1 MAQDKIKALYD
12 TFVKE
17 GYEME
22 SEAQFRKNLADPAK
36 RKAAYDALVKDGYD
50 MEAYDAFETNIGFG
64 KKAEPT
70 QPTAQSA
77 PKQTTPA
84 PTNKASEQTTA
95 TQQPPTP
102 APAPAP
108 VDKAPEQPKW
118 QPTEQDKI
126 RMAYNLNSM
135 MSDFNAR
142 SRARVEQ
149 GRRMI
154 ERYTPEGRRKLK
166 AAKYQ
171 AQLAGTP
178 TQVMGLTPDVSPSP
192 SGNGETGTDGQAK
205 PLLSEHGPVPYGVV
219 EVDGQRKTQWL
230 LPDGSLTTDF
240 SEADKAEYGA
250 RRVRLINQFVG
261 RMKANGLDPAN
272 QEDVQQQAQLDMISS
287 ITSPL
292 RREGITES
300 LWKEA
305 EAQHKA
311 DKDRNASRHWGDYAA
326 MGGGREM
333 RIVTTAAN
341 RHDDLV
347 SHMTRFDLQ
356 TMMDKAW
363 SRVGDQLTENC
374 YNQLRRT
381 NPETPE
387 TELRT
392 AASEWAR
399 QLSDMEIYNYAVEQ
413 NTPKSTL
420 EFFGRKVADANL
432 VNSITKGLAR
442 MSAGTPGDLAAYQ
455 QAMEEYGKDH
465 KGASISGTVFGM
477 AIDPTTWIS
486 GGMGSLAGKGAVNLG
501 GRFLARRAAGMSAQV
516 GERLFSSSLTGR
528 ILTGMAAGGANLGT
542 FEAIKEGERQFM
554 YGGYVNPET
563 GEVEGYSLGA
573 VLNSGVH
580 GIGMGAATGLAS
592 PLIGNVA
599 DKAVKAT
606 TSTAGKVAMRGTEQ
620 LLSTVAEGT
629 IFSIPE
635 WISGDQD
642 AFDVWTD
649 NMAMMAGFKLSHAIK
664 TAPAMIRSLR
674 PVKPTGDRPL
684 SRDERIHNNKSFAER
699 LRERLDQSPSDIA
712 MSKEERE
719 ELRSKGYG
727 ELSDLFAKTERDEER
742 TGYGEKPEDGAIDFP
757 TVEAEEI
764 RESSEFDGYDAM
776 ARLMEDRSVSEA
788 TRAKAYYILTGRML
802 PMSTVTGWN
811 REQDD
816 DGSIIITSLSNQGG
830 IVTSRKF
837 SGEKEAQGE
846 IDRIQRQSE
855 LNTIDIGEQYR
866 NAEAQE
872 RVMSAAIQEISP
884 GADPQTV
891 YNIYEAAKR
900 GDKNVSEEQHHLAD
914 MIDEAIERNS
924 SAGDEVRPEAI
935 RERISKE
942 TGIDIDKAI
951 RKEPGKRTEQEQA
964 AVDRYARELFPEPEQ
979 YEPTAEEAE
988 ADRVYEESRQLYLR
1002 YEQGEPEAQGEIDAI
1017 ALRMNE
1023 AYQLTEDAFGAES
1036 EYYMA
1041 QMREEPWTLL
1051 NDPDLTEDQR
1061 EAVLYYINAD
1071 AALKGVMDAS
1081 NEASQDKRDKV
1092 SKEIQHRTHTERG
1105 VIVPATMKADGR
1117 ATYIVKGDVAMHPD
1131 GSGVDVRNSSEHIII
1146 LDEQGEYQFSSPD
1159 QILTVGETIDP
1170 SVELQTAYD
1179 TIDREQES
1187 IFSGVDMPYEQGTAD
1202 HGEPTAEEA
1211 PADGNNGDENIPT
1224 EGNNGEENIPAVN
1237 VEEYDRGYS
1246 DAIEE
1251 AQNLTD
1257 ERLSHY
1263 IDTLREGAQKQMQ
1276 ERGRVDDYIRGRLEA
1291 LEFAQQERA
1300 NVVEPSVPK
1309 TEENVLNNTEN
1320 VATEGEIV
1328 SETVPSAETGEETA
1342 LSRIPTNEE
1351 GEPIFESAPDP
1362 VTAWDGLV
1370 EAAGDDAGASEIAQ
1384 AQIAQA
1390 TSDLEKLKK
1399 KPPTLQTPK
1408 LKGTPMAMAKQRREA
1423 KEAYDKA
1430 MEDYNQQVADT
1441 QGRLDAWHRILAVQT
1456 SRNAE
1461 QRRLEEEARR
1471 ERDAQLHDAA
1481 VAEFEEQQRIKAEKQ
1496 AEQDAIGAHAVN
1508 PKIREKW
1515 ETAPKAE
1522 GHEDALTLP
1531 DGSTINGRYILTE
1544 AGAASA
1550 SHDINNAFA
1559 PTEGFPIDKNGQSVN
1574 DRDYAGDKDAQ
1585 RIVEQMAG
1593 EYDNRALQDPVIVS
1607 KDGVVLSGNNRTM
1620 SGDLAAKQGTD
1631 TAYNEYLRKFGRK
1644 YGFTPEQV
1652 AGFKNPRVVFVP
1664 DEELPYDATTFA
1676 RFNAQEKKS
1685 QSKPEAAV
1693 KLGKVVPDNVFT
1705 NIVNEISSYDR
1716 LSGFY
1721 ADEKAV
1727 AQTLGAL
1734 MSAGVINDKQMPE
1747 LRTGTTLSA
1756 AGKELIENTLIG
1768 KTFQSAPNA
1777 VRQVIAVPILRE
1789 SVVMGLSEIANNRTL
1804 AGKKYDLS
1812 KELADAIDLVY
1823 NAKTAQPDVY
1833 TEGVPVS
1840 PFGRIRGL
1848 FEDTRVTDATTLL
1861 LADILNSGK
1870 PSDLRK
1876 ILASYNSEAAS
1887 AAGGEYYFTDDGDI
1901 MPPRTKEEV
1910 LTLINKHFKNAT
1922 PKEQQALVEA
1932 AIAERKQR
1940 ADTEAGQRGGSAA
1953 SEQTENALQ
1962 RDGEREEPTADA
1974 TAGITAEEDSDLTPE
1989 EQALAKRV
1997 QVTDNEW
2004 EEGDFEHPT
2013 YKREILID
2021 GKHSVTQVDAPDE
2034 KGNYNG
2040 SYFEYAGRRA
2050 DHIGK
2055 VAAYIDKMEVN
2066 TNPTEAQKEAGNY
2079 KKGHLSLQGMNISIE
2094 NPRWSIRRGV
2104 DADGKPWASRMTMA
2118 YGYIRGTQGKDKD
2131 HIDIFLTEIATWD
2144 DYLEEMGFTKVY
2156 VIDQYNKDGSFDE
2169 HKVVYGLGDENQ
2181 AKASFLENYSADW
2194 AEGRR
2199 IDVTEVTM
2207 EDFKK
2212 WAFDGKRK
2220 IKPFAEYKA
2229 VQEIKAK
2236 ETEPAT
2242 TSKGESAEGYNIEP
2256 ATYKNK
2262 KGKETPMHRLTFGR
2276 ELSAEEEN
2284 ALETFAKET
2293 LGESKGKFSKKR
2305 GWKDRDN
2312 GGWLFRTEEDARK
2325 AAEMVGDPDAVADAQ
2340 PLSKEDIKEA
2350 TSEPKKKKPTSPKK
2364 KGKPGNIATIEDLA
2378 EGDAP
2383 ASEQKPTPE
2392 YKEGD
2397 LVELITGD
2405 KFLIRH
2411 IRPDGTLHGRYVES
2425 RLHGN
2430 DISGMKPE
2438 KIKRVIKSETPAPE
2452 EKPADEPKGQFK
2464 VTDEMREIE
2473 DELRRLL
2480 GVEDDEGDRGIYF
2493 RDDELTPEE
2502 RKKRDRRIFTLG
2514 VDYACYFIDNGIVAF
2529 PDFAKAI
2536 VGRLGQRA
2544 KPFIKAWYDG
2554 LRRMPDYTDMD
2565 FTPFED
2571 VSRFDIEN
2579 FDKPDYDALRDAEMR
2594 LAERKAQ
2601 EASQEAEKALIEQ
2614 RNEQRKEDDKQR
2626 ESDTA
2631 ALADKGAA
2639 VASEAESLAETS
2651 EDAGELAG
2659 ASEKIDKA
2667 LEEVNEQ
2674 LALLGYYEGEA
2685 NPKDYNEAYGY
2696 MRNAEKKALKDAV
2709 DLAKQLVSDLG
2720 IEIDKVAGSATAK
2733 KSKTPTAVRANIAP
2747 AGGDISIHLPL
2758 KEGRELMISI
2768 SLDPSQERGDVTYS
2782 GDNLQVTS
2790 IMYRVENPNA
2800 SGYDRYGRNCWA
2812 NADVTYKELL
2822 SGVERE
2828 TYKYLPE
2835 RTSTDGE
2842 YKSGDS
2848 VEYSSNGG
2856 REWTAS
2862 KVVEVNADGTL
2873 KLDTGMAPII
2883 YVNATLDQVRRKGAA
2898 PAEKPAISGAEAPAQ
2913 KQIKETPEEKPA
2925 KPAMREVDVEGLM
2938 GALNDASRQA
2948 REDGQEHEV
2957 KLSDHYKPTEEDAPK
2972 EKPSPA
2978 DKPADALSVEQRI
2991 EQLIDRALADEW
3003 IQKSFQA
3010 DNDINV
3016 MENAIYD
3023 KMMDLLYEDMD
3034 NLDHELIKAIGNDL
3048 GKIAFRAAQEYKEG
3062 LRGTPKDK
3070 PTDATAAVV
3079 DLLKGGKPKKEKK
3092 SVSSQKKPK
3101 VKPEETVGDLFSG
3114 LFDEPETPNKNEKG
3128 TTSAGSRELAD
3139 AERPD
3144 TMGKDETGTDGGKK
3158 AGGTGGNVKVRDT
3171 PAKSDGVGKGTDGTP
3186 HGDDEERGVQ
3196 QSAGNRGRDERGTD
3210 SGVGSGGMERGGTAG
3225 QGPISERSTDES
3237 TKGLSEGEPT
3247 SSTGEGGRPT
3257 AVSNKPQKPSKRYT
3271 NNFRY
3276 DEDGNAAD
3284 TYTPAQRLEGNVAA
3298 VETLADVLFGDGK
3311 PTEEQKL
3318 IMSRFRGWGQVDLG
3332 RFYSIEQM
3340 ANPSYNTSKPLRRL
3354 AEAIKRLDPKNE
3366 KKLFEAIKR
3375 ASLSAYYTPTLVAR
3389 AMNSFL
3395 GLAGFRGGQL
3405 LDPSMGNGI
3414 FEGTLRQKIQE
3425 RTAITGVELDWLSG
3439 QLSRLLYP
3447 DANILIGGFEK
3458 SGLTPGSFDVVT
3470 SNVPFGQFG
3479 VNDPSWK
3486 SDSSPIKRSA
3496 QNRIHNYYA
3505 VKMLELTRP
3514 GGLVSMM
3521 TSTAVMDT
3529 PSNQNIRAHIAEQ
3542 GEIIGAIRLPDNT
3555 FQGTGAT
3562 ADIIFIR
3569 KWRDAEDRKQTREEG
3584 DYVER
3589 VEKPFLSLHETTAPN
3604 KVTGKPSKVRYNGY
3618 YAENPKLM
3626 IGEVRAGNQ
3635 YSQEG
3640 FGLTSDLDTYAIATE
3655 VELRVGGLVGKRKG
3669 SLFNPTRTTREVQQA
3684 VREAYKGDGNWES
3697 NGNLVVQDG
3706 KVGILNAKSNEYGEV
3721 SRVFEGT
3728 LKHNKML
3735 PRVKA
3740 MIEVRTAMKKLIAA
3754 QIDGEKDSTFK
3765 RLRNELQSAY
3775 DNFTRT
3781 YGKLQDAANS
3791 FILDDIDGYTIQAL
3805 ETWKSGKFVG
3815 LSDIF
3820 TKNTIKPALRIDGV
3834 KTPQESITTSLA
3846 EYGYVR
3852 PDFMEKI
3859 LGEDWADK
3867 CGDFIFKIPNSEDEY
3882 VTKDEYL
3889 SGDVVSK
3896 LAEAREAARKDN
3908 TYDRN
3913 VKALEEVQP
3922 ERIPYD
3928 DIAIHLGARWISDD
3942 ILNDFMKEMFGLH
3955 ATARGRHYDPEL
3967 GRMVEDFKSGVRY
3980 LPDVDSFEINVD
3992 KKELGG
3998 QAQEWETPKK
4008 SAKEIFQA
4016 ALEDKTII
4024 IKWKDEDGVE
4034 HPDEEQTELANQKVA
4049 DLRERF
4055 EQWLPSDPARVE
4067 KLEQDYNDRFNRIV
4081 KRKFDGS
4088 HLIIPGLMGKELHPH
4103 QKDAVWMLINN
4114 QGGIV
4119 DHIVG
4124 AGKTLVMQSAI
4135 MEMRRMGIAKK
4146 PMIVALK
4153 STVSQIAREFKEAF
4167 PSARVLAPNDKDFQ
4181 KENRKKFIA
4190 NISLNDYDCVIL
4202 SHEQYCMLPH
4212 TEESE
4217 RAVIDEQL
4225 WQLDNMIEYLYGQSQ
4240 DQLTKRQL
4248 KALEKRRENLIAR
4261 LEKRLDRSVDR
4272 EFCFENLGVD
4282 YLFVDECHQF
4292 KSLPY
4297 VTSYD
4302 KIAGLGDAKG
4312 SDRAVALL
4320 TGIRYLQKMHQG
4332 DKGTI
4337 FLSGT
4342 TITNSLVEIYNL
4354 LNYLRPRE
4362 LQRLGMPTFDAWAST
4377 FAVHTSELE
4386 AGTTGDFKMK
4396 DRFRSFDN
4404 VPELSQLYAEIADV
4418 RNDTNLK
4425 LPKPAVDGRTVIVP
4439 QSEAMAEINREIVNM
4454 LNNKNGSYFGIF
4466 PKNPDRAPWGLHAA
4480 TLSAKAA
4487 VSPRLIF
4494 PDIEDDGGK
4503 VAAVCSNVKKCYDEM
4518 SEQKGVQLIFCEIGV
4533 PEKGKKYDAYT
4544 DMITRLTKDYG
4555 IPRSEIAYIQEAP
4568 TEEKRKALF
4577 QKVRDGK
4584 VRILIGGTKNM
4595 GTGVNVQDRI
4605 TDMHMLTVPWT
4616 PSALEQCI
4624 GRGARQGNLVARD
4637 FMNDKVRVHYY
4648 ATEGSLDL
4656 YKYQLLDAKGK
4667 MFTQFKMGT
4676 VNGGRSF
4683 DEGSADEDGNIDP
4696 AEMVAI
4702 LSGNP
4707 VIFEKA
4713 KQEKAVKKLRAL
4725 RNGFERDYQRKRA
4738 KYNELTARKQNLER
4752 FIRLNTADRKAI
4764 EKEGFVPDDKG
4775 VYPTTVTVRAGS
4787 AYYGENKTFDKPK
4800 EAGEYIHQLLDAKKT
4815 VWLTGFGKTAKV
4827 EEVSEDVRGL
4837 FSTHTEVRIGDGDR
4851 DILYRV
4857 RLSDDPVNAGQAF
4870 RSILKKIVDN
4880 GDTYARELEEVNSQ
4894 LNGLN
4899 LGDGVF
4905 PKQKEL
4911 DAAVAKLRELTTEYN
4926 KLGKPKDT
4934 NDQSDKTKFRLV
4946 EDKETLDFLEN
4957 QLQKKGYRYA
4967 QWANHGVL
4975 PPMTAKVNGEWR
4987 PPMLFGRYEQ
4997 SEEGMRKA
5005 NGKADLVQGNGRTTG
5020 DVAYNPYFH
5029 IRTNPL
5035 NDQFSAAY
5043 DRPELIVVEGYYPES
5058 EETSGYKADGAKNS
5072 VGLMAWHSGS
5082 VNGQLSQD
5090 TKVNTMLSRYFK
5102 PSRIVPWSEVADLIM
5117 ENIGEQDITFPLNVV
5132 PPMLR
5137 AELAKRGA
5145 RFEGISGNVT
5155 ESDIPKLKEIE
5166 EQIKKGNYEAGLE
5179 RAKEYANAYQS
5190 SPDAMSA
5197 RVSEIAEKLHTPVRI
5212 VSTSEEAKTLPSA
5225 RRQKSKG
5232 FFDPDTNE
5240 IVVVLP
5246 NNINVAD
5253 VENTVVHE
5261 VVGHKGLRAMIGE
5274 EKFDSFLDEV
5284 YDHLS
5289 APLRKIVEAMERKL
5303 YDKEVDKIF
5312 RKKQSAHS
5320 NTGEANEN
5328 YYNDMAEAHLEAGRK
5343 REGFKR
5349 EATEEYMAD
5358 LGGRIGDKGFEKMS
5372 REELTLWGK
5381 IKAKV
5386 QQFLD
5391 KFLRGLKIAKSI
5403 RLSDKDLS
5411 YILFKSWKRQR
5422 DGHPETNVFAK
5433 AEDTAMRHKSGYD
5446 ADEMAR
5452 FRDPDMGLEETIT
5465 KMKAEAMQANAD
5477 NLQAKR
5483 DAMRAIGGN
5492 LNHLRSAMA
5501 RQREYDITTVKSV
5514 TDLAKILMEAGLL
5527 DTPSNGEVKRLLGAV
5542 NAVVGRQDTSAMV
5555 RRVFDVM
5562 LHNYLGRERKT
5573 FDTLLTIKG
5582 SKVDARGVEVQG
5594 MLDPKG
5600 QMLGKAVRR
5609 LINMKLRV
5617 DNQRDDFDELIA
5629 RAEGDLGDESAIKRE
5644 NAEIELEALYI
5655 ARQYATDIAA
5665 SKDEEAELRQCM
5677 KDAETDHKEG
5687 RMSDDAYRQYMATAN
5702 EDIRANLIARAEAYE
5717 SLIERLGERLNESIE
5732 EAKAWR
5738 EEAKERVNQI
5748 HHYANSDLK
5757 DIPYRT
5763 EKMTPTFGSKFSNFP
5778 LVRLFMAPTATMEQV
5793 CRLIGSKSVD
5803 GNGYIK
5809 RMVVDRWQECR
5820 DKEWI
5825 GTQEAE
5831 AKMDAKANEIA
5842 GVKHWSDL
5850 YSISRKK
5857 AGTLSWRD
5865 GNEQVEHDVTQ
5876 GNLMYVYM
5884 ADKMSDGRRLL
5895 RHMGITDDDVEN
5907 ATSTLDPR
5915 LREIADWVQ
5924 DDFLPELRER
5934 YNETH
5939 KRMYGAPMAKI
5950 DNYVHLRVN
5959 KSTIED
5965 KTDIAEN
5972 TTYDGNMLP
5981 KTITGSIIKRTR
5993 HNHPIDIIGTD
6004 GVSLILDH
6012 VRENETW
6019 NAMSEYRRDLTTLL
6033 RYDRFR
6039 NRLRH
6044 MKTIYGSG
6052 DKFDKLFFDLS
6063 MLVGG
6068 AYKPKVEETDRNLVN
6083 LTKLATGACI
6093 ALRINTALKQLL
6105 SYHAFGGEAASTRL
6119 ISNMARPRHCLN
6131 FCLDNLPAMQRRWRE
6146 RLAGNEVLRDWNGDW
6161 DWTRAEWVKK
6171 LQRIGITPNSFVD
6184 LLTCCMGAEAA
6195 YQSNLKELKD
6205 AGFDKDTAHRKAVIH
6220 AEQVFNLSQQ
6230 SSELPYLS
6238 LLQNNRSY
6246 ITTCLVNFRNSPF
6259 SYLRQ
6264 SIQSKRELINM
6275 AKNKTA
6281 MIEFETKKGVREGLT
6296 PDQAEAYANKK
6307 YNRNWARNIIKSLDF
6322 DFILP
6327 ALWCLGITG
6336 MWYLVFGKDN
6346 DKKKEL
6352 LVESAKRGVWG
6363 PLEGLTFGGTIPDA
6377 VYSLLS
6383 GDKYKLEE
6391 ETSPAM
6397 GHIKDLWNSAV
6408 NGDNIGAAN
6417 HFVNFA
6423 TAVGVGINPQTL
6435 EDVAAAGMDYFG
6447 NDQKTLRDFEMFA
6460 MRVISVPQS
6469 QVDMVYFDEVA
6480 LTARQAANMTADEL
6494 AERYASYKLLHN
6506 EFATVWFYN
6515 DETRKEREA
6524 RHRKKAQKLI
6534 KEELDK
6540 HVSTDSV
6547 RSLIAESDEITKTEG
6562 ELAKLK
6568 KARKYSEYREGM
6580 SRLRQEH
6587 DMQIHA
6593 RVKRYKHDI
6602 DLLTKQFLAPGISR
6616 EESDSIVGKMIQK
6629 RENLMN
6635 DINNRK
6641 K

>member
-17 GYEME
+17 GYDME

-36 RKAAYDALVKDGYD
+36 RKAAYNALVKDGYN

-64 KKAEPT
+64 K
-70 QPTAQSA
+70 QAQ
-77 PKQTTPA
+77 
-84 PTNKASEQTTA
+84 
-95 TQQPPTP
+95 PTP
-102 APAPAP
+102 AQPKAEAPAQQPAP
-108 VDKAPEQPKW
+108 VEQAPEQPRW
-118 QPTEQDKI
+118 QPTEQEKI

-135 MSDFNAR
+135 MSDFNKR
-142 SRARVEQ
+142 SRARVE
-149 GRRMI
+149 RSKRMA
-154 ERYTPEGRRKLK
+154 ERFTPEGRKKQK
-166 AAKYQ
+166 AAKFQ

-178 TQVMGLTPDVSPSP
+178 TQLMGLTP
-192 SGNGETGTDGQAK
+192 NAGTAPADGQGNQGEGGDAPK
-205 PLLSEHGPVPYGVV
+205 PLLSGQGPVPYGVV
-219 EVDGQRKTQWL
+219 IENGERKTQWL
-230 LPDGSLTTDF
+230 LPDGSLTTDLI
-240 SEADKAEYGA
+240 EADKAEYGA
-250 RRVRLINQFVG
+250 RRVRLMNQFVG
-261 RMKANGLDPAN
+261 RMKKNGLDPSK
-272 QEDVQQQAQLDMISS
+272 QEDVERQAQLDYEAPMRKVLDQVWAQAEQEDREADEEYARQMQEYNSTARS
-287 ITSPL
+287 NLHAVGPDGMPL
-292 RREGITES
+292 PTAEENLRDYNRAVKRKETFNLERMAENIYSNLPDSYRREQLSSYTRYFNEHPE
-300 LWKEA
+300 EA
-305 EAQHKA
+305 KGKDVSKAAEDALRGEVYNAVYERAVAAQLPQGKMDFLMRKLA
-311 DKDRNASRHWGDYAA
+311 DQPLLSPYMA
-326 MGGGREM
+326 MDM
-333 RIVTTAAN
+333 
-341 RHDDLV
+341 
-347 SHMTRFDLQ
+347 
-356 TMMDKAW
+356 
-363 SRVGDQLTENC
+363 
-374 YNQLRRT
+374 
-381 NPETPE
+381 
-387 TELRT
+387 
-392 AASEWAR
+392 AASSMSGSWGMNAAAQDAMAR
-399 QLSDMEIYNYAVEQ
+399 YGQEHRALDII
-413 NTPKSTL
+413 
-420 EFFGRKVADANL
+420 G
-432 VNSITKGLAR
+432 SIGN
-442 MSAGTPGDLAAYQ
+442 
-455 QAMEEYGKDH
+455 
-465 KGASISGTVFGM
+465 M
-477 AIDPTTWIS
+477 AIDPTTYFA
-486 GGMGSLAGKGAVNLG
+486 GGIGSIAGKKGIQMAGQRMLKGATKEMAERYAANRLAGRIAG
-501 GRFLARRAAGMSAQV
+501 GV
-516 GERLFSSSLTGR
+516 
-528 ILTGMAAGGANLGT
+528 AGGAANFAT
-542 FEAIKEGERQFM
+542 FEAMKDIQGQM
-554 YGGYVNPET
+554 QTGGVVNPET
-563 GEVEGYSLGA
+563 GEREFSLGS

-580 GIGMGAATGLAS
+580 GALIGGATGTLS

-606 TSTAGKVAMRGTEQ
+606 SSTAGKMGVSGAE
-620 LLSTVAEGT
+620 LLTSTVAEGT
-629 IFSIPE
+629 IFSIPD
-635 WISGDQD
+635 WISGEQD

-649 NMAMMAGFKLSHAIK
+649 NMAMMAGFKLSHGIK
-664 TAPAMIRSLR
+664 SAPKVIASLR
-674 PVKPTGDRPL
+674 PVKPTAGRPL
-684 SRDERIHNNKSFAER
+684 TREERIHNRKSFGER
-699 LRERLDQSPSDIA
+699 LREGLDRGQGITA
-712 MSKEERE
+712 EERE
-719 ELRSKGYG
+719 ELRANGYG
-727 ELSDLFAKTERDEER
+727 ELSDLFAYDPEYKSRKVDAVAQTAEGDVKGVRGLSTAVDYNPRNEE
-742 TGYGEKPEDGAIDFP
+742 TAHP
-757 TVEAEEI
+757 
-764 RESSEFDGYDAM
+764 EFDGYEAM
-776 ARLMEDRSVSEA
+776 ERLMEDGRVSEA

-811 REQDD
+811 QERAE
-816 DGSIIITSLSNQGG
+816 DGSIIVQSLSNQGG
-830 IVTSRKF
+830 VVTSRRF
-837 SGEKEAQGE
+837 SNEESAQRE
-846 IDRIQRQSE
+846 IDNIKRQAE
-855 LNTIDIGEQYR
+855 LNTIDIGEQFR
-866 NAEAQE
+866 EAVADE
-872 RVMSAAIQEISP
+872 EVMQAAINSVAR
-884 GADPQTV
+884 GADPQTI
-891 YNIYEAAKR
+891 YRIYESVKR
-900 GDKNVSEEQHHLAD
+900 GDKDVTEDQRALAGL
-914 MIDEAIERNS
+914 IDEALESNA
-924 SAGDEVRPEAI
+924 SAGDGNRPAKM
-935 RERISKE
+935 RERISAE
-942 TGIDIDKAI
+942 IGVDVDKAL
-951 RKEPGKRTEQEQA
+951 RTEPGKRTELEQE
-964 AVDRYARELFPEPEQ
+964 AVERYARELFPEQEQ
-979 YEPTAEEAE
+979 YVPDAEETE
-988 ADRVYEESRQLYLR
+988 ADRIYDESRRLYGR

-1023 AYQLTEDAFGAES
+1023 AYQLAEDAFGAES

-1041 QMREEPWTLL
+1041 RMSEDPWGLL
-1051 NDPDLTEDQR
+1051 NDPDLTPEQR
-1061 EAVLYYINAD
+1061 DAVLYCINAK
-1071 AALKGVMDAS
+1071 AALDGVLDAS

-1092 SKEIQHRTHTERG
+1092 SREVQHRTHMERG
-1105 VIVPATMKADGR
+1105 VIVPAVMKVDDR
-1117 ATYIVKGDVAMHPD
+1117 PTYIVKGDVAMYPD
-1131 GSGVDVRNSSEHIII
+1131 GSGVDVRNSSESIII
-1146 LDEQGEYQFSSPD
+1146 LDENGDYKFSSPD
-1159 QILTVGETIDP
+1159 QVLRVGDSIDP
-1170 SVELQTAYD
+1170 SVEVQSAFD
-1179 TIDREQES
+1179 TIDQEQEE
-1187 IFSGVDMPYEQGTAD
+1187 IFSVDLPF
-1202 HGEPTAEEA
+1202 EPTSGHEGEA
-1211 PADGNNGDENIPT
+1211 PADGNIS
-1224 EGNNGEENIPAVN
+1224 EENIPAVN

-1251 AQNLTD
+1251 AQSLTD
-1257 ERLSHY
+1257 ERLDHY
-1263 IDTLREGAQKQMQ
+1263 VESLREGAQKQLEEQ
-1276 ERGRVDDYIRGRLEA
+1276 GRVDDYIRGRLEA
-1291 LEFAQQERA
+1291 LEYAQQDRA
-1300 NVVEPSVPK
+1300 ANGVPK
-1309 TEENVLNNTEN
+1309 TDEIVPNPTEN
-1320 VATEGEIV
+1320 VVSDVENV
-1328 SETVPSAETGEETA
+1328 SETDASVENGQETA
-1342 LSRIPTNEE
+1342 LSRIPVGDD
-1351 GEPIFESAPDP
+1351 GEPVFESAPDP
-1362 VTAWDGLV
+1362 ATAWDGLV
-1370 EAAGDDAGASEIAQ
+1370 EVVGDDAGASEIAQ

-1390 TSDLEKLKK
+1390 TADLEKLKK
-1399 KPPTLQTPK
+1399 KPPTLQAPK
-1408 LKGTPMAMAKQRREA
+1408 LKGSPMAMAKQRREA

-1430 MEDYNQQVADT
+1430 MEGYNQQIADT

-1461 QRRLEEEARR
+1461 LRREQEEARR
-1471 ERDAQLHDAA
+1471 QRDAELHDAA

-1496 AEQDAIGAHAVN
+1496 AEQDAIGTHAVN

-1515 ETAPKAE
+1515 EASPKQE
-1522 GHEDALTLP
+1522 GNEDSLTLP
-1531 DGSTINGRYILTE
+1531 DGSSLSGRYMLTE

-1559 PTEGFPIDKNGQSVN
+1559 PTDGFPIDKNGQSVN
-1574 DRDYAGDKDAQ
+1574 DRDYARDKDAQ
-1585 RIVEQMAG
+1585 RIVEQMADQ
-1593 EYDNRALQDPVIVS
+1593 YDNRSLQDPVIVS
-1607 KDGVVLSGNNRTM
+1607 RDGIVLSGNNRTM
-1620 SGDLAAKQGTD
+1620 SGDLAARQGTD
-1631 TAYNEYLRKFGRK
+1631 TAYIEYLRKFGKK

-1652 AGFKNPRVVFVP
+1652 AGMKNPRVVFVP
-1664 DEELPYDATTFA
+1664 DEALPYDATTFA

-1693 KLGKVVPDNVFT
+1693 KLGKVVADNVFA
-1705 NIVNEISSYDR
+1705 NIVSDISRYDR

-1721 ADEKAV
+1721 ADEQAV

-1734 MSAGVINDKQMPE
+1734 QSAGVINDKQMPE

-1768 KTFQSAPNA
+1768 KVFQSNPEA
-1777 VRQVIAVPILRE
+1777 VRQIIAIPTLRE
-1789 SVVMGLSEIANNRTL
+1789 SVVMGLSEIASNRTL
-1804 AGKKYDLS
+1804 SKQGFDLS
-1812 KELADAIDLVY
+1812 DELGKAIDLVQR
-1823 NAKTAQPDVY
+1823 AKATQPDVF

-1840 PFGRIRGL
+1840 PFGRMQGL
-1848 FEDTRVTDATTLL
+1848 FDDEYGDSSVTDATTLL

-1870 PSDLRK
+1870 PSELRK
-1876 ILASYNSEAAS
+1876 VLAAYNQKAGNS
-1887 AAGGEYYFTDDGDI
+1887 AAGQMDLFTGEI
-1901 MPPRTKEEV
+1901 PTKEEILRNV
-1910 LTLINKHFKNAT
+1910 NEHFRQST

-1940 ADTEAGQRGGSAA
+1940 AEAEAGQRGGSAT
-1953 SEQTENALQ
+1953 SEQTEDALQ
-1962 RDGEREEPTADA
+1962 RDAEHSEPTAGAVA
-1974 TAGITAEEDSDLTPE
+1974 TEDKSDLTPE
-1989 EQALAKRV
+1989 EEALQARV
-1997 QVTDNEW
+1997 EVTDNDW
-2004 EEGDFEHPT
+2004 EEESDQPGRPI
-2013 YKREILID
+2013 YKREIVID
-2021 GKHSVTQVDAPDE
+2021 GKHKATQVDAPDD
-2034 KGNYNG
+2034 KGSYTG
-2040 SYFEYAGRRA
+2040 SYFEYDGKRFGYIGDVA
-2050 DHIGK
+2050 D
-2055 VAAYIDKMEVN
+2055 YIDGKSAEPTTGERIATAESDVN
-2066 TNPTEAQKEAGNY
+2066 LNPTDAQKEAGNY
-2079 KKGHLSLQGMNISIE
+2079 KKGHVQVGSFDVTIE
-2094 NPRWSIRRGV
+2094 NPKGSTRKGTDR
-2104 DADGKPWASRMTMA
+2104 DGKKWETTMTHT
-2118 YGYIRGTQGKDKD
+2118 YGYIRGTKGVDGD
-2131 HIDIFLTEIATWD
+2131 HIDVYLSSEIDGWNGRKA
-2144 DYLEEMGFTKVY
+2144 Y
-2156 VIDQYNKDGSFDE
+2156 VVDQYNPDGTFDE
-2169 HKVVYGLGDENQ
+2169 HKVMLGFNDKDEAFSAYLSNY
-2181 AKASFLENYSADW
+2181 ENGW
-2194 AEGRR
+2194 EKGRR
-2199 IDVTEVTM
+2199 LDITEVNT
-2207 EDFKK
+2207 EDFEK
-2212 WAFDGKRK
+2212 WIESSKRK
-2220 IKPFAEYKA
+2220 AKPFAEYKSISETRYDNMGNPIDSNGNLIVEDLKSVNDISDSDFLSPTRSVGMPTLPPNVNDA
-2229 VQEIKAK
+2229 IGANGRRVIIKKDIFVKNRDTHSELTPADSRDILQRALYNPNLVGTTQPIRRPDYRVAIQTGDKNSVVVLDVYAGKEYVEIVGWRKVD
-2236 ETEPAT
+2236 
-2242 TSKGESAEGYNIEP
+2242 SKGLEKMKRQSEREGGQFLILSPGEGSAAALSALPSEVSSVGKDNALLSEKQISGGESSEGYKIGP

-2276 ELSAEEEN
+2276 DLTKEEES
-2284 ALETFAKET
+2284 AIGTFAREK
-2293 LGESKGKFSKKR
+2293 LGEGKFAPAR
-2305 GWKDRDN
+2305 GWKDREN
-2312 GGWLFRTEEDARK
+2312 GGWLFRNEEDARK
-2325 AAEMVGDPDAVADAQ
+2325 AAEMVDNPEAVADAQ
-2340 PLSKEDIKEA
+2340 PLSKEDIKEGA
-2350 TSEPKKKKPTSPKK
+2350 RKKKAAPKPKNEATLQD
-2364 KGKPGNIATIEDLA
+2364 IAED
-2378 EGDAP
+2378 
-2383 ASEQKPTPE
+2383 
-2392 YKEGD
+2392 
-2397 LVELITGD
+2397 
-2405 KFLIRH
+2405 
-2411 IRPDGTLHGRYVES
+2411 
-2425 RLHGN
+2425 
-2430 DISGMKPE
+2430 
-2438 KIKRVIKSETPAPE
+2438 PAPE
-2452 EKPADEPKGQFK
+2452 EKPAPADKPADAPKGQFK

-2473 DELRRLL
+2473 DELRSLL
-2480 GVEDDEGDRGIYF
+2480 GIEDDEGDRGIYF

-2502 RKKRDRRIFTLG
+2502 RRKRDRRIFALG
-2514 VDYACYFIDNGIVAF
+2514 VDYACYFIDKGISAF

-2536 VGRLGQRA
+2536 VGRLGNKAR
-2544 KPFIKAWYDG
+2544 PFIKAWYDG
-2554 LRRMPDYTDMD
+2554 LRRMPDYTDKE

-2601 EASQEAEKALIEQ
+2601 EASKEAEKELIEQ
-2614 RNEQRKEDDKQR
+2614 RNQQRKEDEKQR
-2626 ESDTA
+2626 ETDTTA
-2631 ALADKGAA
+2631 IADKGEA
-2639 VASEAESLAETS
+2639 VASEAESVAETS

-2659 ASEKIDKA
+2659 VSEKIDDA
-2667 LEEVNEQ
+2667 LAEVNEQ
-2674 LALLGYYEGEA
+2674 LALLGYYEAEEVD
-2685 NPKDYNEAYGY
+2685 KDFNEAYGY

-2709 DLAKQLVSDLG
+2709 ELAKQLVNDLG
-2720 IEIDKVAGSATAK
+2720 IEIDKVAGSTTAK

-2747 AGGDISIHLPL
+2747 AGGDITIALPL
-2758 KEGRELMISI
+2758 NEGRELAIYI
-2768 SLDPSQERGDVTYS
+2768 GLDPAYKEDGEAHNRPYYRDDLAVR
-2782 GDNLQVTS
+2782 S

-2822 SGVERE
+2822 SAVERE

-2835 RTSTDGE
+2835 RTSTEGE

-2873 KLDTGMAPII
+2873 KLDTGMAPVI

-2898 PAEKPAISGAEAPAQ
+2898 PAEKLADAP
-2913 KQIKETPEEKPA
+2913 KETPKAEPK

-2938 GALNDASRQA
+2938 GAVSDATRKTQQ
-2948 REDGQEHEV
+2948 DGQEREV
-2957 KLSDHYKPTEEDAPK
+2957 KLSDHYKPTGEETPG
-2972 EKPSPA
+2972 
-2978 DKPADALSVEQRI
+2978 DKPAESPA
-2991 EQLIDRALADEW
+2991 
-3003 IQKSFQA
+3003 
-3010 DNDINV
+3010 
-3016 MENAIYD
+3016 
-3023 KMMDLLYEDMD
+3023 
-3034 NLDHELIKAIGNDL
+3034 
-3048 GKIAFRAAQEYKEG
+3048 
-3062 LRGTPKDK
+3062 
-3070 PTDATAAVV
+3070 DATAAVL

-3092 SVSSQKKPK
+3092 SVTSRKKPA
-3101 VKPEETVGDLFSG
+3101 VKPEQTVGDLFSG
-3114 LFDEPETPNKNEKG
+3114 LFDEPETPTKNEKG
-3128 TTSAGSRELAD
+3128 TASAGSRELAE

-3144 TMGKDETGTDGGKK
+3144 TLGNDETGTDGGKQ
-3158 AGGTGGNVKVRDT
+3158 ASETGNDDRVGESPATSENMGG
-3171 PAKSDGVGKGTDGTP
+3171 GTDGTA
-3186 HGDDEERGVQ
+3186 HGTDEERGLQ
-3196 QSAGNRGRDERGTD
+3196 QPSGNRGRDERGTD
-3210 SGVGSGGMERGGTAG
+3210 SGVGSAGVERGGTAG
-3225 QGPISERSTDES
+3225 EGPISERSTDGGAE
-3237 TKGLSEGEPT
+3237 GLSEGEPAAV
-3247 SSTGEGGRPT
+3247 TGEGGGT
-3257 AVSNKPQKPSKRYT
+3257 SAVSNKPKNPSKRYT

-3332 RFYSIEQM
+3332 KFYSLDQM
-3340 ANPSYNTSKPLRRL
+3340 ANPNYNPSRPLRRL
-3354 AEAIKRLDPKNE
+3354 AEAIKRLDPKDE
-3366 KKLFEAIKR
+3366 KKLFDAIKR
-3375 ASLSAYYTPTLVAR
+3375 ASLSAYYTPTLIAR
-3389 AMNSFL
+3389 AMNRFL
-3395 GLAGFRGGQL
+3395 GLAGFRGGQF

-3414 FEGTLRQKIQE
+3414 FEGTLHQKIQE

-3447 DANILIGGFEK
+3447 DANIIVGGFEK

-3569 KWRDAEDRKQTREEG
+3569 KWRDAEDRKKTREEG

-3618 YAENPKLM
+3618 YAKHPKLM

-3655 VELRVGGLVGKRKG
+3655 VELRIGGIVGKRKG
-3669 SLFNPTRTTREVQQA
+3669 TLYNPTRTTRKVQQA

-3721 SRVFEGT
+3721 TRVFEGT
-3728 LKHNKML
+3728 GKHDKML
-3735 PRVKA
+3735 PRIES

-3754 QIDGEKDSTFK
+3754 QIEGERESALKK
-3765 RLRNELQSAY
+3765 LRDELQTAY
-3775 DNFTRT
+3775 NNFVKK
-3781 YGKLQDAANS
+3781 YGKLQDPKND

-3805 ETWKSGKFVG
+3805 EKWKSGKFVG

-3834 KTPQESITTSLA
+3834 KTPQEAITTSLA
-3846 EYGYVR
+3846 EYGYIR
-3852 PDFMEKI
+3852 PDYITKI
-3859 LGEDWADK
+3859 LGEDWASK
-3867 CGDFIFKIPNSEDEY
+3867 CGDFIFKLPNAEEEY

-3889 SGDVVSK
+3889 SGDVVTK
-3896 LAEAREAARKDN
+3896 LAEAREAAKRDQSFEH
-3908 TYDRN
+3908 N
-3913 VKALEEVQP
+3913 VKALESVQP
-3922 ERIPYD
+3922 ERIPFD

-3942 ILNDFMKEMFGLH
+3942 ILNDFMKEIFGLH

-3980 LPDVDSFEINVD
+3980 LPDVDSFEINVE

-3998 QAQEWETPKK
+3998 QAQDWETPKK

-4016 ALEDKTII
+4016 ALEDKTIV

-4067 KLEQDYNDRFNRIV
+4067 RLEQDYNDRFNRIV
-4081 KRKFDGS
+4081 IRKFDGS
-4088 HLIIPGLMGKELHPH
+4088 HLVVPGLMGKELRPH

-4114 QGGIV
+4114 RGGIV

-4153 STVSQIAREFKEAF
+4153 STVSQIAKEFKEAF

-4212 TEESE
+4212 TEEAE

-4225 WQLDNMIEYLYGQSQ
+4225 WQLDNMIEYLYGQTQ
-4240 DQLTKRQL
+4240 DQLTKRQV

-4282 YLFVDECHQF
+4282 YMFVDECHQF

-4302 KIAGLGDAKG
+4302 KIAGLGDASG
-4312 SDRAVALL
+4312 SNKAIALL
-4320 TGIRYLQKMHQG
+4320 TGIRHLQKMHQG

-4362 LQRLGMPTFDAWAST
+4362 LERLGMPTFDAWAST

-4425 LPKPAVDGRTVIVP
+4425 LPKPSIDGHTVIVP
-4439 QSEAMAEINREIVNM
+4439 QSEAMAEINREIIEM
-4454 LNNKNGSYFGIF
+4454 LNNKDGSYFGIF
-4466 PKNPDRAPWGLHAA
+4466 PKNPNRAPWGLHAS

-4494 PDIEDDGGK
+4494 PDMDDDGGK
-4503 VAAVCSNVKKCYDEM
+4503 VAAVCENVKKCYDEM

-4544 DMITRLTKDYG
+4544 DMINRLTQNYG
-4555 IPRSEIAYIQEAP
+4555 IPRKEIAYIQEAP

-4577 QKVRDGK
+4577 QKVRDGE

-4738 KYNELTARKQNLER
+4738 KFNELSARKQNLER
-4752 FIRLNTADRKAI
+4752 FIRLNSADRTAI
-4764 EKEGFVPDDKG
+4764 EREGFVPDEKG
-4775 VYPTTVTVRAGS
+4775 TYPSTVTVRTGS
-4787 AYYGENKTFDKPK
+4787 AYYGEQKTFDKPK
-4800 EAGEYIHQLLDAKKT
+4800 EAGEYIHKLLKGNKT
-4815 VWLTGFGKTAKV
+4815 IFLTGFGKTARI
-4827 EEVSEDVRGL
+4827 EHVSEDQGGL
-4837 FSTHTEVRIGDGDR
+4837 FSAFNEVVIGEGIH
-4851 DILYRV
+4851 DIVYRV
-4857 RLSDDPVNAGQAF
+4857 RLSDDAVNAGLAF
-4870 RSILKKIVDN
+4870 RSVMKKIVDN
-4880 GDTYARELEEVNSQ
+4880 GGVYSRELDDVNRQ
-4894 LNGLN
+4894 LDGLN
-4899 LGDGVF
+4899 LGDGIF

-4911 DAAVAKLRELTTEYN
+4911 DEAVAKLKELTTEYN

-4967 QWANHGVL
+4967 QWANHSVL

-5117 ENIGEQDITFPLNVV
+5117 ENIGEQNITFPLNVV

-5166 EQIKKGNYEAGLE
+5166 EQIKNGNYEAGLE
-5179 RAKEYANAYQS
+5179 RAKEYEDAYQS

-5212 VSTSEEAKTLPSA
+5212 VSTSEEASKLPTPRKQRA
-5225 RRQKSKG
+5225 KG
-5232 FFDPDTNE
+5232 FYDPDTNE

-5246 NNINVAD
+5246 NNVNVAD
-5253 VENTVVHE
+5253 IENTVVHE
-5261 VVGHKGLRAMIGE
+5261 VVGHKGLRALIGE
-5274 EKFDSFLDEV
+5274 EQFDRFLDEV

-5289 APLRKIVEAMERKL
+5289 APLRKVVEAMERKL
-5303 YDKEVDKIF
+5303 YDKEVD
-5312 RKKQSAHS
+5312 RLLREKQAGHA
-5320 NTGEANEN
+5320 NIAEANEN
-5328 YYNDMAEAHLEAGRK
+5328 YYNDMAEAHIEAGRK
-5343 REGFKR
+5343 RKDFKR

-5372 REELTLWGK
+5372 QDELTLWGK

-5403 RLSDKDLS
+5403 RLNDKDLS
-5411 YILFKSWKRQR
+5411 YILFKSWKNMR
-5422 DGHPETNVFAK
+5422 ENNIFAK
-5433 AEDTAMRHKSGYD
+5433 AEDAAKRHKSGYD
-5446 ADEMAR
+5446 ADERAR
-5452 FRDPDMGLEETIT
+5452 YRDPGMGLEETIT

-5514 TDLAKILMEAGLL
+5514 TDLAKTLMETGLL

-5555 RRVFDVM
+5555 RRVFDIM

-5763 EKMTPTFGSKFSNFP
+5763 EDMKHTFGSKLSNFP

-5809 RMVVDRWQECR
+5809 KMVVDRWQECR

-5825 GTQEAE
+5825 GTQKAE

-5842 GVKHWSDL
+5842 GAKHWSDL

-5907 ATSTLDPR
+5907 ATTTLDPR

-5950 DNYVHLRVN
+5950 DNYVPLQVN
-5959 KSTIED
+5959 KSTIDD

-6033 RYDRFR
+6033 RYNRFR

-6052 DKFDKLFFDLS
+6052 EKFDKLFFDLA

-6068 AYKPKVEETDRNLVN
+6068 AYRPRVSNFDKIAVN
-6083 LTKLATGACI
+6083 ITKLATWACI
-6093 ALRINTALKQLL
+6093 ALRINTALKQFL
-6105 SYHAFGGEAASTRL
+6105 SYPAFGGEAASTRL
-6119 ISNMARPRHCLN
+6119 LSNIARPRHCLN

-6171 LQRIGITPNSFVD
+6171 MQRIGITPNSFVD

-6195 YQSNLKELKD
+6195 YQSKLKELKD
-6205 AGFDKDTAHRKAVIH
+6205 AGFDKDAAHRKAVIH

-6238 LLQNNRSY
+6238 LLQNDRSY
-6246 ITTCLVNFRNSPF
+6246 ITTSIGNFRSSPF

-6264 SIQSKRELINM
+6264 SIQSKRELMNM
-6275 AKNKTA
+6275 TKNKTA
-6281 MIEFETKKGVREGLT
+6281 MIEFETKKGVRDGLT

-6327 ALWCLGITG
+6327 ALWYLGITG

-6352 LVESAKRGVWG
+6352 LVESAKRGTLG

-6408 NGDNIGAAN
+6408 NGDNIGATN
-6417 HFVNFA
+6417 HFANFA
-6423 TAVGVGINPQTL
+6423 MSAGVGINPQTL
-6435 EDVAAAGMDYFG
+6435 EDVIAAGMDYFG
-6447 NDQKTLRDFEMFA
+6447 NDKKTLRDFEMFA

-6480 LTARQAANMTADEL
+6480 LTARQAANMNAYDL

-6515 DETRKEREA
+6515 DEQRKEREA
-6524 RHRKKAQKLI
+6524 RHRKKAEKII

-6580 SRLRQEH
+6580 SRLRHEH
-6587 DMQIHA
+6587 DMQAHA

-6635 DINNRK
+6635 YINNRK

>member
-64 KKAEPT
+64 KKAEPSKA
-70 QPTAQSA
+70 TAQSA
-77 PKQTTPA
+77 PQPSAAPTPQPKAEAPATVSAPQQAPTPA
-84 PTNKASEQTTA
+84 PTA
-95 TQQPPTP
+95 PP
-102 APAPAP
+102 APAQT
-108 VDKAPEQPKW
+108 APEQPKW

-126 RMAYNLNSM
+126 RMAYNINTM
-135 MSDFNAR
+135 MSDFNQR

-149 GRRMI
+149 TRRMT
-154 ERYTPEGRRKLK
+154 ERFTPEGRKKQK
-166 AAKYQ
+166 AAKFQ

-178 TQVMGLTPDVSPSP
+178 TQLMGLTPNVSTAPA
-192 SGNGETGTDGQAK
+192 DGQGGQGEGGDAPK
-205 PLLSEHGPVPYGVV
+205 PLLSGQGPVPYGVV
-219 EVDGQRKTQWL
+219 IENGERKTQWL
-230 LPDGSLTTDF
+230 LPDGSLTTDLV
-240 SEADKAEYGA
+240 EADKAEYGA
-250 RRVRLINQFVG
+250 RKVRLMNQFVG
-261 RMKANGLDPAN
+261 RMRENGLDPSK
-272 QEDVQQQAQLDMISS
+272 QEDVQRQAQLDYEAPIRKAVADAVAEDDKRSQAEQDAYMSDPMNNM
-287 ITSPL
+287 TGGVNAQL
-292 RREGITES
+292 GHAAARKQAGIGDLSLIAERAYES
-300 LWKEA
+300 LPSYYRKELVDSYTEHFKQHPEDLHGKSISQA
-305 EAQHKA
+305 AQ
-311 DKDRNASRHWGDYAA
+311 DAA
-326 MGGGREM
+326 KSAVYREVHETYVGR
-333 RIVTTAAN
+333 
-341 RHDDLV
+341 
-347 SHMTRFDLQ
+347 
-356 TMMDKAW
+356 
-363 SRVGDQLTENC
+363 
-374 YNQLRRT
+374 
-381 NPETPE
+381 
-387 TELRT
+387 
-392 AASEWAR
+392 
-399 QLSDMEIYNYAVEQ
+399 
-413 NTPKSTL
+413 NTPKSGG
-420 EFFGRKVADANL
+420 EFFVRKMLELNPVSVMLSSTVNPSGQAYAELDAMDRYGADHRVLSIAGMVA
-432 VNSITKGLAR
+432 
-442 MSAGTPGDLAAYQ
+442 
-455 QAMEEYGKDH
+455 
-465 KGASISGTVFGM
+465 GM
-477 AIDPTTWIS
+477 VIDPTTYIS
-486 GGMGSLAGKGAVNLG
+486 GGMGNIAMKWAMRTAGKQMIKGAGKQMIKGAGKEMAERFAGTRLAGRIIG
-501 GRFLARRAAGMSAQV
+501 GV
-516 GERLFSSSLTGR
+516 
-528 ILTGMAAGGANLGT
+528 AGGSANFAT
-542 FEAIKEGERQFM
+542 FEALKDAERQA
-554 YGGYVNPET
+554 YQGGYVNPET
-563 GEVEGYSLGA
+563 GEIDGFSFRS

-580 GIGMGAATGLAS
+580 GAMMGAATGSIS

-606 TSTAGKVAMRGTEQ
+606 STTAGKMGVRGAEILT
-620 LLSTVAEGT
+620 STIAEGT
-629 IFSIPE
+629 VFSIPD
-635 WISGDQD
+635 WISGEQD

-664 TAPAMIRSLR
+664 SAPSVIASLR
-674 PVKPTGDRPL
+674 PVKPKDGRPL
-684 SRDERIHNNKSFAER
+684 TREERIHNNRSFAER
-699 LRERLDQSPSDIA
+699 VRAGLDNGWAKTADERKNLERLKSFSND
-712 MSKEERE
+712 ERE
-719 ELRSKGYG
+719 ELRKYGYG
-727 ELSDLFAKTERDEER
+727 ELSDLFTRDSKGVYEVKADGTEEYVGDVER
-742 TGYGEKPEDGAIDFP
+742 GTSNKSKGIVKQGDIAGGRSFDA
-757 TVEAEEI
+757 VE
-764 RESSEFDGYDAM
+764 SDFDGYEAM
-776 ARLMEDRSVSEA
+776 ERLMDDNRVSEA

-811 REQDD
+811 QERAE
-816 DGSIIITSLSNQGG
+816 DGSIIVQSLSNQGG
-830 IVTSRKF
+830 VVTSKRF
-837 SGEKEAQGE
+837 ANDAEAQRE
-846 IDRIQRQSE
+846 IDAIKRQAE
-855 LNTIDIGEQYR
+855 LNTIDVGEQYR
-866 NAEAQE
+866 EAEAE
-872 RVMSAAIQEISP
+872 FYGRESAR
-884 GADPQTV
+884 PQ
-891 YNIYEAAKR
+891 
-900 GDKNVSEEQHHLAD
+900 
-914 MIDEAIERNS
+914 
-924 SAGDEVRPEAI
+924 AI
-935 RERISKE
+935 RERVAEE
-942 TGIDIDKAI
+942 TGVDIDKAL

-1023 AYQLTEDAFGAES
+1023 AYQLAEDAFGAES

-1211 PADGNNGDENIPT
+1211 PAEGNNGDENIPT

-1705 NIVNEISSYDR
+1705 NIVNEISRYDR

-2948 REDGQEHEV
+2948 REDGQEHT
-2957 KLSDHYKPTEEDAPK
+2957 KLNSATITSPPRRMHPKRNPHLPT
-2972 EKPSPA
+2972 
-2978 DKPADALSVEQRI
+2978 
-2991 EQLIDRALADEW
+2991 
-3003 IQKSFQA
+3003 
-3010 DNDINV
+3010 N
-3016 MENAIYD
+3016 
-3023 KMMDLLYEDMD
+3023 LL
-3034 NLDHELIKAIGNDL
+3034 
-3048 GKIAFRAAQEYKEG
+3048 
-3062 LRGTPKDK
+3062 T
-3070 PTDATAAVV
+3070 
-3079 DLLKGGKPKKEKK
+3079 
-3092 SVSSQKKPK
+3092 
-3101 VKPEETVGDLFSG
+3101 
-3114 LFDEPETPNKNEKG
+3114 
-3128 TTSAGSRELAD
+3128 
-3139 AERPD
+3139 
-3144 TMGKDETGTDGGKK
+3144 
-3158 AGGTGGNVKVRDT
+3158 
-3171 PAKSDGVGKGTDGTP
+3171 
-3186 HGDDEERGVQ
+3186 
-3196 QSAGNRGRDERGTD
+3196 
-3210 SGVGSGGMERGGTAG
+3210 
-3225 QGPISERSTDES
+3225 
-3237 TKGLSEGEPT
+3237 
-3247 SSTGEGGRPT
+3247 
-3257 AVSNKPQKPSKRYT
+3257 
-3271 NNFRY
+3271 
-3276 DEDGNAAD
+3276 
-3284 TYTPAQRLEGNVAA
+3284 
-3298 VETLADVLFGDGK
+3298 
-3311 PTEEQKL
+3311 
-3318 IMSRFRGWGQVDLG
+3318 
-3332 RFYSIEQM
+3332 
-3340 ANPSYNTSKPLRRL
+3340 RL
-3354 AEAIKRLDPKNE
+3354 AW
-3366 KKLFEAIKR
+3366 
-3375 ASLSAYYTPTLVAR
+3375 S
-3389 AMNSFL
+3389 
-3395 GLAGFRGGQL
+3395 RG
-3405 LDPSMGNGI
+3405 
-3414 FEGTLRQKIQE
+3414 
-3425 RTAITGVELDWLSG
+3425 
-3439 QLSRLLYP
+3439 
-3447 DANILIGGFEK
+3447 
-3458 SGLTPGSFDVVT
+3458 
-3470 SNVPFGQFG
+3470 
-3479 VNDPSWK
+3479 
-3486 SDSSPIKRSA
+3486 
-3496 QNRIHNYYA
+3496 
-3505 VKMLELTRP
+3505 
-3514 GGLVSMM
+3514 
-3521 TSTAVMDT
+3521 
-3529 PSNQNIRAHIAEQ
+3529 
-3542 GEIIGAIRLPDNT
+3542 
-3555 FQGTGAT
+3555 
-3562 ADIIFIR
+3562 
-3569 KWRDAEDRKQTREEG
+3569 
-3584 DYVER
+3584 
-3589 VEKPFLSLHETTAPN
+3589 
-3604 KVTGKPSKVRYNGY
+3604 
-3618 YAENPKLM
+3618 
-3626 IGEVRAGNQ
+3626 
-3635 YSQEG
+3635 
-3640 FGLTSDLDTYAIATE
+3640 
-3655 VELRVGGLVGKRKG
+3655 
-3669 SLFNPTRTTREVQQA
+3669 
-3684 VREAYKGDGNWES
+3684 
-3697 NGNLVVQDG
+3697 
-3706 KVGILNAKSNEYGEV
+3706 
-3721 SRVFEGT
+3721 
-3728 LKHNKML
+3728 
-3735 PRVKA
+3735 
-3740 MIEVRTAMKKLIAA
+3740 
-3754 QIDGEKDSTFK
+3754 
-3765 RLRNELQSAY
+3765 
-3775 DNFTRT
+3775 
-3781 YGKLQDAANS
+3781 
-3791 FILDDIDGYTIQAL
+3791 
-3805 ETWKSGKFVG
+3805 
-3815 LSDIF
+3815 
-3820 TKNTIKPALRIDGV
+3820 
-3834 KTPQESITTSLA
+3834 
-3846 EYGYVR
+3846 
-3852 PDFMEKI
+3852 
-3859 LGEDWADK
+3859 
-3867 CGDFIFKIPNSEDEY
+3867 
-3882 VTKDEYL
+3882 
-3889 SGDVVSK
+3889 
-3896 LAEAREAARKDN
+3896 
-3908 TYDRN
+3908 
-3913 VKALEEVQP
+3913 
-3922 ERIPYD
+3922 
-3928 DIAIHLGARWISDD
+3928 
-3942 ILNDFMKEMFGLH
+3942 
-3955 ATARGRHYDPEL
+3955 
-3967 GRMVEDFKSGVRY
+3967 
-3980 LPDVDSFEINVD
+3980 
-3992 KKELGG
+3992 
-3998 QAQEWETPKK
+3998 
-4008 SAKEIFQA
+4008 
-4016 ALEDKTII
+4016 
-4024 IKWKDEDGVE
+4024 
-4034 HPDEEQTELANQKVA
+4034 
-4049 DLRERF
+4049 
-4055 EQWLPSDPARVE
+4055 
-4067 KLEQDYNDRFNRIV
+4067 
-4081 KRKFDGS
+4081 
-4088 HLIIPGLMGKELHPH
+4088 
-4103 QKDAVWMLINN
+4103 
-4114 QGGIV
+4114 
-4119 DHIVG
+4119 
-4124 AGKTLVMQSAI
+4124 
-4135 MEMRRMGIAKK
+4135 
-4146 PMIVALK
+4146 
-4153 STVSQIAREFKEAF
+4153 
-4167 PSARVLAPNDKDFQ
+4167 
-4181 KENRKKFIA
+4181 
-4190 NISLNDYDCVIL
+4190 
-4202 SHEQYCMLPH
+4202 
-4212 TEESE
+4212 
-4217 RAVIDEQL
+4217 
-4225 WQLDNMIEYLYGQSQ
+4225 
-4240 DQLTKRQL
+4240 
-4248 KALEKRRENLIAR
+4248 
-4261 LEKRLDRSVDR
+4261 
-4272 EFCFENLGVD
+4272 
-4282 YLFVDECHQF
+4282 
-4292 KSLPY
+4292 
-4297 VTSYD
+4297 
-4302 KIAGLGDAKG
+4302 
-4312 SDRAVALL
+4312 
-4320 TGIRYLQKMHQG
+4320 
-4332 DKGTI
+4332 
-4337 FLSGT
+4337 
-4342 TITNSLVEIYNL
+4342 
-4354 LNYLRPRE
+4354 
-4362 LQRLGMPTFDAWAST
+4362 
-4377 FAVHTSELE
+4377 
-4386 AGTTGDFKMK
+4386 
-4396 DRFRSFDN
+4396 
-4404 VPELSQLYAEIADV
+4404 
-4418 RNDTNLK
+4418 
-4425 LPKPAVDGRTVIVP
+4425 
-4439 QSEAMAEINREIVNM
+4439 
-4454 LNNKNGSYFGIF
+4454 
-4466 PKNPDRAPWGLHAA
+4466 
-4480 TLSAKAA
+4480 
-4487 VSPRLIF
+4487 
-4494 PDIEDDGGK
+4494 
-4503 VAAVCSNVKKCYDEM
+4503 
-4518 SEQKGVQLIFCEIGV
+4518 
-4533 PEKGKKYDAYT
+4533 
-4544 DMITRLTKDYG
+4544 
-4555 IPRSEIAYIQEAP
+4555 
-4568 TEEKRKALF
+4568 
-4577 QKVRDGK
+4577 
-4584 VRILIGGTKNM
+4584 
-4595 GTGVNVQDRI
+4595 
-4605 TDMHMLTVPWT
+4605 
-4616 PSALEQCI
+4616 
-4624 GRGARQGNLVARD
+4624 
-4637 FMNDKVRVHYY
+4637 
-4648 ATEGSLDL
+4648 
-4656 YKYQLLDAKGK
+4656 
-4667 MFTQFKMGT
+4667 
-4676 VNGGRSF
+4676 
-4683 DEGSADEDGNIDP
+4683 
-4696 AEMVAI
+4696 
-4702 LSGNP
+4702 
-4707 VIFEKA
+4707 
-4713 KQEKAVKKLRAL
+4713 
-4725 RNGFERDYQRKRA
+4725 
-4738 KYNELTARKQNLER
+4738 
-4752 FIRLNTADRKAI
+4752 
-4764 EKEGFVPDDKG
+4764 
-4775 VYPTTVTVRAGS
+4775 
-4787 AYYGENKTFDKPK
+4787 
-4800 EAGEYIHQLLDAKKT
+4800 
-4815 VWLTGFGKTAKV
+4815 
-4827 EEVSEDVRGL
+4827 
-4837 FSTHTEVRIGDGDR
+4837 
-4851 DILYRV
+4851 
-4857 RLSDDPVNAGQAF
+4857 
-4870 RSILKKIVDN
+4870 
-4880 GDTYARELEEVNSQ
+4880 
-4894 LNGLN
+4894 
-4899 LGDGVF
+4899 
-4905 PKQKEL
+4905 
-4911 DAAVAKLRELTTEYN
+4911 
-4926 KLGKPKDT
+4926 
-4934 NDQSDKTKFRLV
+4934 
-4946 EDKETLDFLEN
+4946 
-4957 QLQKKGYRYA
+4957 
-4967 QWANHGVL
+4967 
-4975 PPMTAKVNGEWR
+4975 
-4987 PPMLFGRYEQ
+4987 
-4997 SEEGMRKA
+4997 
-5005 NGKADLVQGNGRTTG
+5005 
-5020 DVAYNPYFH
+5020 
-5029 IRTNPL
+5029 
-5035 NDQFSAAY
+5035 
-5043 DRPELIVVEGYYPES
+5043 
-5058 EETSGYKADGAKNS
+5058 
-5072 VGLMAWHSGS
+5072 
-5082 VNGQLSQD
+5082 
-5090 TKVNTMLSRYFK
+5090 
-5102 PSRIVPWSEVADLIM
+5102 
-5117 ENIGEQDITFPLNVV
+5117 
-5132 PPMLR
+5132 
-5137 AELAKRGA
+5137 
-5145 RFEGISGNVT
+5145 
-5155 ESDIPKLKEIE
+5155 
-5166 EQIKKGNYEAGLE
+5166 
-5179 RAKEYANAYQS
+5179 
-5190 SPDAMSA
+5190 
-5197 RVSEIAEKLHTPVRI
+5197 
-5212 VSTSEEAKTLPSA
+5212 
-5225 RRQKSKG
+5225 
-5232 FFDPDTNE
+5232 
-5240 IVVVLP
+5240 
-5246 NNINVAD
+5246 
-5253 VENTVVHE
+5253 
-5261 VVGHKGLRAMIGE
+5261 
-5274 EKFDSFLDEV
+5274 
-5284 YDHLS
+5284 
-5289 APLRKIVEAMERKL
+5289 
-5303 YDKEVDKIF
+5303 
-5312 RKKQSAHS
+5312 
-5320 NTGEANEN
+5320 
-5328 YYNDMAEAHLEAGRK
+5328 
-5343 REGFKR
+5343 
-5349 EATEEYMAD
+5349 
-5358 LGGRIGDKGFEKMS
+5358 
-5372 REELTLWGK
+5372 
-5381 IKAKV
+5381 
-5386 QQFLD
+5386 
-5391 KFLRGLKIAKSI
+5391 
-5403 RLSDKDLS
+5403 
-5411 YILFKSWKRQR
+5411 
-5422 DGHPETNVFAK
+5422 
-5433 AEDTAMRHKSGYD
+5433 
-5446 ADEMAR
+5446 
-5452 FRDPDMGLEETIT
+5452 
-5465 KMKAEAMQANAD
+5465 
-5477 NLQAKR
+5477 
-5483 DAMRAIGGN
+5483 
-5492 LNHLRSAMA
+5492 
-5501 RQREYDITTVKSV
+5501 
-5514 TDLAKILMEAGLL
+5514 
-5527 DTPSNGEVKRLLGAV
+5527 
-5542 NAVVGRQDTSAMV
+5542 
-5555 RRVFDVM
+5555 
-5562 LHNYLGRERKT
+5562 
-5573 FDTLLTIKG
+5573 
-5582 SKVDARGVEVQG
+5582 
-5594 MLDPKG
+5594 
-5600 QMLGKAVRR
+5600 
-5609 LINMKLRV
+5609 
-5617 DNQRDDFDELIA
+5617 
-5629 RAEGDLGDESAIKRE
+5629 
-5644 NAEIELEALYI
+5644 
-5655 ARQYATDIAA
+5655 
-5665 SKDEEAELRQCM
+5665 
-5677 KDAETDHKEG
+5677 
-5687 RMSDDAYRQYMATAN
+5687 
-5702 EDIRANLIARAEAYE
+5702 
-5717 SLIERLGERLNESIE
+5717 
-5732 EAKAWR
+5732 
-5738 EEAKERVNQI
+5738 
-5748 HHYANSDLK
+5748 
-5757 DIPYRT
+5757 
-5763 EKMTPTFGSKFSNFP
+5763 
-5778 LVRLFMAPTATMEQV
+5778 
-5793 CRLIGSKSVD
+5793 
-5803 GNGYIK
+5803 
-5809 RMVVDRWQECR
+5809 
-5820 DKEWI
+5820 
-5825 GTQEAE
+5825 
-5831 AKMDAKANEIA
+5831 
-5842 GVKHWSDL
+5842 
-5850 YSISRKK
+5850 
-5857 AGTLSWRD
+5857 
-5865 GNEQVEHDVTQ
+5865 
-5876 GNLMYVYM
+5876 
-5884 ADKMSDGRRLL
+5884 
-5895 RHMGITDDDVEN
+5895 
-5907 ATSTLDPR
+5907 
-5915 LREIADWVQ
+5915 
-5924 DDFLPELRER
+5924 
-5934 YNETH
+5934 
-5939 KRMYGAPMAKI
+5939 
-5950 DNYVHLRVN
+5950 
-5959 KSTIED
+5959 
-5965 KTDIAEN
+5965 
-5972 TTYDGNMLP
+5972 
-5981 KTITGSIIKRTR
+5981 
-5993 HNHPIDIIGTD
+5993 
-6004 GVSLILDH
+6004 
-6012 VRENETW
+6012 
-6019 NAMSEYRRDLTTLL
+6019 
-6033 RYDRFR
+6033 
-6039 NRLRH
+6039 
-6044 MKTIYGSG
+6044 
-6052 DKFDKLFFDLS
+6052 
-6063 MLVGG
+6063 
-6068 AYKPKVEETDRNLVN
+6068 
-6083 LTKLATGACI
+6083 
-6093 ALRINTALKQLL
+6093 
-6105 SYHAFGGEAASTRL
+6105 
-6119 ISNMARPRHCLN
+6119 
-6131 FCLDNLPAMQRRWRE
+6131 
-6146 RLAGNEVLRDWNGDW
+6146 
-6161 DWTRAEWVKK
+6161 
-6171 LQRIGITPNSFVD
+6171 
-6184 LLTCCMGAEAA
+6184 
-6195 YQSNLKELKD
+6195 
-6205 AGFDKDTAHRKAVIH
+6205 
-6220 AEQVFNLSQQ
+6220 
-6230 SSELPYLS
+6230 
-6238 LLQNNRSY
+6238 
-6246 ITTCLVNFRNSPF
+6246 
-6259 SYLRQ
+6259 
-6264 SIQSKRELINM
+6264 
-6275 AKNKTA
+6275 
-6281 MIEFETKKGVREGLT
+6281 
-6296 PDQAEAYANKK
+6296 
-6307 YNRNWARNIIKSLDF
+6307 
-6322 DFILP
+6322 
-6327 ALWCLGITG
+6327 
-6336 MWYLVFGKDN
+6336 
-6346 DKKKEL
+6346 
-6352 LVESAKRGVWG
+6352 
-6363 PLEGLTFGGTIPDA
+6363 
-6377 VYSLLS
+6377 
-6383 GDKYKLEE
+6383 
-6391 ETSPAM
+6391 
-6397 GHIKDLWNSAV
+6397 
-6408 NGDNIGAAN
+6408 
-6417 HFVNFA
+6417 
-6423 TAVGVGINPQTL
+6423 
-6435 EDVAAAGMDYFG
+6435 
-6447 NDQKTLRDFEMFA
+6447 
-6460 MRVISVPQS
+6460 
-6469 QVDMVYFDEVA
+6469 
-6480 LTARQAANMTADEL
+6480 
-6494 AERYASYKLLHN
+6494 
-6506 EFATVWFYN
+6506 
-6515 DETRKEREA
+6515 
-6524 RHRKKAQKLI
+6524 
-6534 KEELDK
+6534 
-6540 HVSTDSV
+6540 
-6547 RSLIAESDEITKTEG
+6547 
-6562 ELAKLK
+6562 
-6568 KARKYSEYREGM
+6568 
-6580 SRLRQEH
+6580 
-6587 DMQIHA
+6587 
-6593 RVKRYKHDI
+6593 
-6602 DLLTKQFLAPGISR
+6602 
-6616 EESDSIVGKMIQK
+6616 
-6629 RENLMN
+6629 
-6635 DINNRK
+6635 
-6641 K
+6641 